1 MNDAAI
7 VDLAR
12 NALLMAVTLAAPMLL
27 VALVVGLLISIVQAV
42 TQIQE
47 QTLAFVPKLL
57 AVAMVFLI
65 GLPWMIQMAGK
76 YTTELLRSIPALAR

>member
-65 GLPWMIQMAGK
+65 GLPWMIQMASK